1 MRPIALAVQAMQAST
16 ERDELRRGMEAW
28 QQQLL
33 SSSEQQLHRQEEK
46 LRAAHHAALSALHER
61 LLQVR

>member
-1 MRPIALAVQAMQAST
+1 MQAST

-46 LRAAHHAALSALHER
+46 LRSAHHAALSALQER